1 MPALSFSELNS
12 TKVLP
17 DVKVTSTE
25 GNPAIYASRQAGG
38 RKQKKQ
44 QKQKKSKGKTSK
56 KATKATK
63 TRKSRKAQTKKWFG
77 IF

>member
-56 KATKATK
+56 KATK

>member
-44 QKQKKSKGKTSK
+44 QKQKKSMHLNSYHIRYSK
-56 KATKATK
+56 YYNSLINKMYLHP
-63 TRKSRKAQTKKWFG
+63 
-77 IF
+77 

>member
-44 QKQKKSKGKTSK
+44 KKQKKSKGKTSK
-56 KATKATK
+56 KATK

>member
-44 QKQKKSKGKTSK
+44 QKQKNSKRKTSK
-56 KATKATK
+56 KATK

>member
-1 MPALSFSELNS
+1 MPALSFSEIAN

-44 QKQKKSKGKTSK
+44 RKSKGKTAK
-56 KATKATK
+56 KTRKAT
-63 TRKSRKAQTKKWFG
+63 KSRKARKTQNKK
-77 IF
+77 

>member
-44 QKQKKSKGKTSK
+44 QKQKNSKRKTSK
-56 KATKATK
+56 KATK
-63 TRKSRKAQTKKWFG
+63 TRKSRKAQSKKWFG

>member
-25 GNPAIYASRQAGG
+25 GNPAIYATRQAGG

-56 KATKATK
+56 KATK

>member
-1 MPALSFSELNS
+1 MPALSFSEIDN

-44 QKQKKSKGKTSK
+44 RKSKGKTAK
-56 KATKATK
+56 KTRKATKSRK
-63 TRKSRKAQTKKWFG
+63 TRKTQNKK
-77 IF
+77 

>member
-44 QKQKKSKGKTSK
+44 KKQKKSKRKTSK
-56 KATKATK
+56 KATK

>member
-1 MPALSFSELNS
+1 MPALSFSELNT

-25 GNPAIYASRQAGG
+25 GNPAIYASRQSGG

-44 QKQKKSKGKTSK
+44 QKQKKSKRKTSK
-56 KATKATK
+56 KTTK

>member
-44 QKQKKSKGKTSK
+44 KKQKKSKGKTSK
-56 KATKATK
+56 KTTK